1 VGENQQEI
9 QGGGKQ
15 ASAQHQ
21 AASLASDIRVI
32 LCYLIVAFVINDI
45 QQVFD
50 IVLHDDAPWLK
61 FTGCTSLQPV
71 VM

>member
-1 VGENQQEI
+1 LASLIDEKSDGRNQREI
-9 QGGGKQ
+9 QGGEGKQ

-45 QQVFD
+45 QQVS
-50 IVLHDDAPWLK
+50 I
-61 FTGCTSLQPV
+61 
-71 VM
+71 